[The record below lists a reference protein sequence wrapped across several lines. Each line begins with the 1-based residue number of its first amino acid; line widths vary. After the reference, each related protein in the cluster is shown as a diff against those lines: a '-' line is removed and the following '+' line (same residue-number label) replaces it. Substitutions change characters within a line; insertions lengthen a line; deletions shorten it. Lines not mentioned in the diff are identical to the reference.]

1 MMTASILS
9 EPKIDD
15 ESSIAAGLFL
25 SAGLGVGGHL
35 QCNKVLIAFTTA
47 SREGNRMFR

>member
-15 ESSIAAGLFL
+15 ESSIAAGFSSPLVSGWWVF
-25 SAGLGVGGHL
+25 SV
-35 QCNKVLIAFTTA
+35 
-47 SREGNRMFR
+47 E